1 MIRIEADGRITGA
14 EVNPL
19 SYIKKRG
26 VIGRC
31 VLPVTRW
38 LRAIHTEKYMVS
50 PGEHACHLDIGS
62 GDGYFLR
69 RSRCQERLGL
79 DKSYGDDLADL
90 ATLSENHFDYV
101 TMLAVIEHLPDPETT
116 LKDIARILKP
126 KGRLIMTTPKKSA
139 EWLIRLYVKDIDDE
153 HESYF
158 DLDRMRKLAG
168 EHFSVVGH
176 HTFILGLN
184 QAFCLEKNEM
194 DAV

>member
-1 MIRIEADGRITGA
+1 MIRIEDDGRMVGA
-14 EVNPL
+14 EVDPL

-26 VIGRC
+26 IIGRC

-50 PGEHACHLDIGS
+50 QGEQTRHLDIGS

-69 RSRCQERLGL
+69 RSQCQERVGL
-79 DKSYGDDLADL
+79 DKLYGDDLEDI
-90 ATLSENHFDYV
+90 ATLSEDHFDYV
-101 TMLAVIEHLPDPETT
+101 TMLAVIEHLPDPEKT

-158 DLDRMRKLAG
+158 DLERMRNLAG
-168 EHFSVVGH
+168 DCFTVVGH